1 MFNSAKTM
9 TVAALI
15 VLVLG
20 GTSHGGY
27 VVNVTQS
34 GGDVVAAGSGTID
47 PTDLTPPG
55 LGNAGA
61 LFNGILDVALF
72 GPSSPVAATYYDGIN
87 DPNAFGTVDYNFG
100 ADSGNG
106 DLVGVQGSRLWLP
119 QDYVSGSLL
128 NSTDTFSGQ
137 TFASL
142 GLTPG
147 TYTWTWGSGADAD
160 FFTMNIGGS
169 SVPEP
174 SSLLLAS
181 SGLGLL
187 ALAARARRRVASSV

>member
-9 TVAALI
+9 AAAALI
-15 VLVLG
+15 VLLVG

-27 VVNVTQS
+27 VVNLTQS
-34 GGDVVAAGSGTID
+34 GGDVVASGSGTINT
-47 PTDLTPPG
+47 TDLPTPG

-61 LFNGILDVALF
+61 ELGAGNATALF
-72 GPSSPVAATYYDGIN
+72 GPNLAVSASYYDGTN
-87 DPNAFGTVDYNFG
+87 GPNAFGTGGTFG

-106 DLVGVQGSRLWLP
+106 DFIGVQGSRLWLP

-128 NSTDTFSGQ
+128 DSTDTFSGQ

-147 TYTWTWGSGADAD
+147 TYTWTWGSGGDAD

-174 SSLLLAS
+174 SSFLLAS

-187 ALAARARRRVASSV
+187 ALAALARRRVASGV

>member
-27 VVNVTQS
+27 VVNVMQS

-61 LFNGILDVALF
+61 ELDASGGTALF
-72 GPSSPVAATYYDGIN
+72 GPHSAVSANYYDGIN
-87 DPNAFGTVDYNFG
+87 GPNAFGTGGVFG